1 MYQSQCSFFFKSVI
15 AAKETSEISAMPP
28 KTVEPQPPE
37 EGLVVLTV
45 ALAIMVEGL
54 SEAVVSEAELP
65 TMGTVVVTG
74 SVVELDTGS
83 LVAAV
88 ASVVATVVA
97 GSCSTESVL
106 VSPCH
111 GVSGQPGI
119 CPGGSVCSGICTG
132 HLPHHW

>member
-106 VSPCH
+106 VSPQTVQVKVLTPSDSCVGAVVTSPSFH
-111 GVSGQPGI
+111 ACAS
-119 CPGGSVCSGICTG
+119 
-132 HLPHHW
+132 